1 MTPNIITVHPSVPF
15 KSIKQFIAYAK
26 AHPGQLSYSAALVGT
41 SPQLSMELLKLQAKF
56 DIVHIPYRNAAQGLS
71 DTIGGQIPVNISNL
85 PATIG
90 PVQTGRVRALAVTSA
105 QRISQMPDVPTM
117 QESGVPGFEVNSWY
131 GVAAPAGTPAP
142 LLDKLNADITAV
154 LRMPEVQQRL
164 IELVIPPS
172 PTSREEFDQFIR
184 AEIARWAQVIKDAG
198 IPQQ

>member
-1 MTPNIITVHPSVPF
+1 
-15 KSIKQFIAYAK
+15 
-26 AHPGQLSYSAALVGT
+26 
-41 SPQLSMELLKLQAKF
+41 
-56 DIVHIPYRNAAQGLS
+56 
-71 DTIGGQIPVNISNL
+71 
-85 PATIG
+85 
-90 PVQTGRVRALAVTSA
+90 
-105 QRISQMPDVPTM
+105 M